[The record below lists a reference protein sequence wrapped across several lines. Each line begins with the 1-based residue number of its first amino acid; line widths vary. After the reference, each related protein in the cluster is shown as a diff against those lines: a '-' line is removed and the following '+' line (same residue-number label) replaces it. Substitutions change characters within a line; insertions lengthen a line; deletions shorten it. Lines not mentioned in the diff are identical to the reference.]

1 MAIISAQVDQVA
13 SNADYERLVSFL
25 NNRGHWQGA
34 LAGGIGRGHS
44 QGMLLLEAP
53 TVGSNIYL
61 DLSVG
66 GFDISLLLRFFQS
79 SSG

>member
-34 LAGGIGRGHS
+34 LAGAIVRGCS
-44 QGMLLLEAP
+44 YWRLLL
-53 TVGSNIYL
+53 
-61 DLSVG
+61 
-66 GFDISLLLRFFQS
+66 
-79 SSG
+79 